1 MPVEIPG
8 FKLSKEAG
16 ADLSAKQYH
25 FVKLD
30 ANGRIIAIA
39 AITDRPIGILQNKP
53 TALGQAAEIMCD
65 GVSRL
70 VGGANV
76 AKSDM
81 LGTSATGRAVAI
93 VAGTDVTQY
102 ALGTILDDSDADGQE
117 CSVLFDCK
125 NAGLAK

>member
-1 MPVEIPG
+1 MPVEVPG

-30 ANGRIIAIA
+30 ANGRVVAIA
-39 AITDRPIGILQNKP
+39 AATDRPIGILQNKP
-53 TALGQAAEIMCD
+53 TALGQAAELMCD

-70 VGGANV
+70 VGGGNV
-76 AKSDM
+76 AKGDLLS
-81 LGTSATGRAVAI
+81 TTATGRAAAI
-93 VAGTDVTQY
+93 VAGTDTTRY
-102 ALGTILDDSDADGQE
+102 ALGTVLDDSDNDGEE

-125 NAGLAK
+125 NAGRAT

>member
-1 MPVEIPG
+1 MPVEVPG

-30 ANGRIIAIA
+30 ANGRVIAIA
-39 AITDRPIGILQNKP
+39 AATDRPIGILQNKP
-53 TALGQAAEIMCD
+53 SALGQAAELMCD

-70 VGGANV
+70 VGGGNV
-76 AKSDM
+76 AKGDM
-81 LGTSATGRAVAI
+81 LGTTAAGRAAAI
-93 VAGTDVTQY
+93 VAGVDTTKY
-102 ALGTILDDSDADGQE
+102 ALGTVLDDSDNDGEE

-125 NAGLAK
+125 NAGRAT